1 MGLSLTLRELQSQ
14 TGNVVRGHDSN
25 VGVGGHFECGQ
36 TAGNDKGA
44 DDETGKDCSW
54 LGGTDGELGDGPE
67 EDGTDRVE
75 SETRDNSELV
85 SSSSEDFGSDRRV
98 GEVTN
103 TKVGGWKISIGQK
116 PQMLSYSPCRPVDW
130 VRVMFRVFWKCL
142 LRTSVKVSIAC
153 GEDQSITHQGDHRRN
168 PTGRRGK

>member
-25 VGVGGHFECGQ
+25 VGVGGHFECCQ

-75 SETRDNSELV
+75 SETGDDGELV
-85 SSSSEDFGSDRRV
+85 SSSFEDLSSDRRV
-98 GEVTN
+98 DEVT
-103 TKVGGWKISIGQK
+103 TTEVGNW
-116 PQMLSYSPCRPVDW
+116 
-130 VRVMFRVFWKCL
+130 
-142 LRTSVKVSIAC
+142 
-153 GEDQSITHQGDHRRN
+153 
-168 PTGRRGK
+168 